1 MPLSQDSVTVSAFA
15 ISPEKAGS
23 PFSYHIIELL
33 NQESEIVLKT
43 PKFPTTKTL
52 NFHCTKGNSCICYQL
67 LSMAES
73 TCSVLRFSL
82 LLRNEEGLRTSSVNN
97 LLLECPFSAQLYL

>member
-52 NFHCTKGNSCICYQL
+52 NFHCTKGNSCMLPAAKYGRKHLFSTQIQ
-67 LSMAES
+67 STAE
-73 TCSVLRFSL
+73 
-82 LLRNEEGLRTSSVNN
+82 E
-97 LLLECPFSAQLYL
+97 